1 MSVKGLD
8 GRGHFL
14 RCIDILLI
22 RSFINNKGKYQN
34 LKCNT
39 YGFSLYTGI
48 RLQLNNSLLKMFGRC
63 DNQYRNMYLEC

>member
-8 GRGHFL
+8 SRGHFL

-48 RLQLNNSLLKMFGRC
+48 ILDYS
-63 DNQYRNMYLEC
+63 